1 MCRVCV
7 LACLFL
13 SCLCTRVRV
22 CERVWVRVG
31 VLCVNRRVLN
41 DHVCVC
47 VLASEC
53 RCTVASIHECF

>member
-47 VLASEC
+47 ACSLVSVDVL
-53 RCTVASIHECF
+53 